1 MAPSQMT
8 LDIGFAHDRT
18 TGKEDWLTPPYIL
31 RALGQFDLDPCAPEP
46 RPWDMAAAHF
56 TIHQNGLNQPWH
68 GRVWLNPPYGNETDK
83 WMRRLAEHGD
93 GIALIF
99 ARTETATFHPWVWD
113 YAEAMLFLKGRIRFY
128 TREGRE
134 GGASGAPSVLVAY
147 GRESCDML
155 RRSGLSGKFIAVGGD
170 RVWSKPL
177 HPW

>member
-1 MAPSQMT
+1 MVPPQLT

-31 RALGQFDLDPCAPEP
+31 RALGRFNLDPCAPEP

-83 WMRRLAEHGD
+83 WVRRLAEHGD

-99 ARTETATFHPWVWD
+99 ARTETATFHPWVWEHAD
-113 YAEAMLFLKGRIRFY
+113 AMLFLKGRVRFY
-128 TREGRE
+128 TREGRQ
-134 GGASGAPSVLVAY
+134 GGSSGAPSVLIAS
-147 GRESCDML
+147 GRENGDAL
-155 RRSGLSGKFIAVGGD
+155 GRSGLSGKYVALAKD
-170 RVWSKPL
+170 RMRAKPTRVW
-177 HPW
+177 